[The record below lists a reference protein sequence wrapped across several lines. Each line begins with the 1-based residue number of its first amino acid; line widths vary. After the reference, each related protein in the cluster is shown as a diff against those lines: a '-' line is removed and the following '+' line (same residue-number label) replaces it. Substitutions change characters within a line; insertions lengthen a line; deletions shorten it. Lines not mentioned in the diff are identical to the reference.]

1 MDLSHSKMWKK
12 KINALWFEEEKW
24 KAWWKGHISTGVFES
39 RNNEFLLYSFN
50 DICIAQ

>member
-1 MDLSHSKMWKK
+1 MWKK